1 MATFIIYII
10 RWGIV
15 LTLLYS
21 LYGLF
26 LKRETLHGFNRVVLL
41 VILVASMVIPICQIE
56 TKERNYVSQG
66 IEILEQQIILE
77 ERVVKKDGDYW
88 ADDAN
93 KEYASNM
100 ERIIGSNTGFD
111 QAPLDAKD
119 KNGEYK
125 GWSWGQT
132 LLLLIEIYAAGLV
145 ICWLRYFWQLTTL
158 LVLIHNGKRAKIE
171 GLPKHVHAIT
181 HPSVKTPCSWMRWII
196 LNPSDV
202 NTQAIINHEM
212 AHIRY
217 GHSWDMLLCE
227 FTCRMLW
234 CVPFAWMLR
243 QDLRDVHEFQA
254 DRRVLQSGIND
265 EEYQLL
271 LIKKATYTGLQPVVN
286 ALNQSPI
293 KRRFYMMYKKPSRRW
308 VALKAAYL
316 LPLSVI
322 ALVAFARPQT
332 ISDIEKQVETT
343 ETHVTHAIAKS
354 GVMEKVKAVAES
366 LGLQEPEEASPAT
379 TSNAPQ
385 DTIAYHGVAYYNI
398 EHTKAYSD
406 ANLVKADLDG
416 HEAPVTEPFTE
427 VGTHRANELL
437 DSTMHAVGARKL
449 GNGTW
454 IGHFQP
460 SLNNDTV
467 RISKVEIIDRLS
479 RQTGKLEFRH
489 NAADPYAYN
498 MTLQLET
505 RKERTGYYIR
515 RLAPAKSKIRNY
527 DRNKNDSKTLSMD
540 PVLVKDYNPY
550 DVQRP
555 VAIERTKKETRVYV
569 FLPCVTDYYEI
580 MPEAAKVKEF
590 ERGFAESQY
599 AIHDL
604 ATDDKYMFRSLDK
617 SYFRLATVDTSKGDT
632 VYIYQACLVFPPLDK
647 DVKEVTLG
655 SLNHQQYLKSF
666 NLDEI
671 PTKSRVIDN

>member
-1 MATFIIYII
+1 MAAFIIYII
-10 RWGIV
+10 RWGV
-15 LTLLYS
+15 VFTLLYS
-21 LYGLF
+21 LFGLF

-41 VILVASMVIPICQIE
+41 VILVASMVLPLCQIE
-56 TKERNYVSQG
+56 APRSNIVTQG
-66 IEILEQQIILE
+66 REMLEQQILLE
-77 ERVVKKDGDYW
+77 ERIVKKEGNYW
-88 ADDAN
+88 GKDAET
-93 KEYASNM
+93 EYVSNID
-100 ERIIGSNTGFD
+100 RITNGALAYDKT
-111 QAPLDAKD
+111 PLRT
-119 KNGEYK
+119 K
-125 GWSWGQT
+125 GWNWVKT
-132 LLLLIEIYAAGLV
+132 LMLLIEIYAVGLIV
-145 ICWLRYFWQLTTL
+145 CWLRYFWQLAAL
-158 LVLIHNGKRAKIE
+158 LLLIRKGKRIDIE
-171 GLPKHVHAIT
+171 GLPKHVRAIT
-181 HPSVKTPCSWMRWII
+181 HPSIKTPCSWMRWII
-196 LNPSDV
+196 LSPSDV
-202 NTQAIINHEM
+202 NTKAIINHEL

-227 FTCRMLW
+227 FSCRMLW
-234 CVPFAWMLR
+234 CLPFVWMLR

-254 DRRVLQSGIND
+254 DRRVLATGIKD

-271 LIKKATYTGLQPVVN
+271 LIRKATGTGLQPVVN

-293 KRRFYMMYKKPSRRW
+293 KRRFKMMYTKPSRRW

-316 LPLSVI
+316 LPLSAM
-322 ALVAFARPQT
+322 ALMAFARPQVMSEIEQKMEKT
-332 ISDIEKQVETT
+332 ETEVKQAVVESGVIEK
-343 ETHVTHAIAKS
+343 VTSIA
-354 GVMEKVKAVAES
+354 ED
-366 LGLQEPEEASPAT
+366 LGLKEPEEASPAT

-406 ANLVKADLDG
+406 ANLVKADLEG
-416 HEAPVTEPFTE
+416 HEAPVTEPFIE

-449 GNGTW
+449 SNGTW

-569 FLPCVTDYYEI
+569 FLPCATGYYEI

-604 ATDDKYMFRSLDK
+604 ATHDKYMFRSLDK

-671 PTKSRVIDN
+671 PTKSRVIVN

>member
-41 VILVASMVIPICQIE
+41 VILVASMVIPLCQIE
-56 TKERNYVSQG
+56 IKEPNYVIKG
-66 IEILEQQIILE
+66 REKVETEIVKMQHRLEITNEPLLHREEYIKKLEKEKFEKPDILVQQRHTE
-77 ERVVKKDGDYW
+77 DSKSKH
-88 ADDAN
+88 
-93 KEYASNM
+93 
-100 ERIIGSNTGFD
+100 
-111 QAPLDAKD
+111 
-119 KNGEYK
+119 GEWT
-125 GWSWGQT
+125 WSWRHT
-132 LLLLIEIYAAGLV
+132 LLLSIEIYLAGLI
-145 ICWLRYFWQLTTL
+145 ICWLRYFWQLTAL
-158 LVLIHNGKRAKIE
+158 LVLIHKGKRAKIE

-181 HPSVKTPCSWMRWII
+181 HPGVKTPCSWMRWII

-202 NTQAIINHEM
+202 NTQAIINHEI

-271 LIKKATYTGLQPVVN
+271 LIKKATSTGLQPVVN

-406 ANLVKADLDG
+406 ANLVKADLEG
-416 HEAPVTEPFTE
+416 HETPVTEPFIE
-427 VGTHRANELL
+427 VGAHRANELL

-449 GNGTW
+449 SNGTW

-540 PVLVKDYNPY
+540 PVLVKDLDPY
-550 DVQRP
+550 VQRP

-632 VYIYQACLVFPPLDK
+632 IYIYQACLVFPPLDK

-655 SLNHQQYLKSF
+655 SLNQQYLKSF

-671 PTKSRVIDN
+671 PTKSRVIVN